1 MMKYASGKGYIIYG
15 FELGNEDQS
24 QVDEHPD
31 IYAQDF
37 GTLNTLVTKYWP
49 DANIRPK
56 LYGPDDQLGP
66 NWGLQQ
72 FLMQAIKQKIPMVG
86 ITSHEYY
93 GMNNDAYLDPSR
105 LDSNFHTSQNWTATL
120 DQYYGNNRTIQMW
133 AGEIGPSIGGSG
145 DCTEN
150 YYRFNGFSDGFW
162 YLDSLGAHAQN
173 GYQVFA
179 RQDFYGIDYALLDCT
194 YITPVPDYYSAIIWN
209 VVMSNKV
216 FNTTRP
222 GKGLVRPYA
231 HCSKQYPGALA
242 VLVINIWAG
251 TANVKVSLTSGS
263 LGTAREDW
271 LLTTPPPVTG
281 TYPQGIYGKG
291 IQLNGVNL
299 TYTVGGQLPPL
310 KPAQSKA
317 TDQSIITMPMYSY
330 GFFVYPQSSVPAC
343 K

>member
-1 MMKYASGKGYIIYG
+1 
-15 FELGNEDQS
+15 LGNEDQS

-49 DANIRPK
+49 DPAIRPK

-72 FLMQAIKQKIPMVG
+72 FLQEVIKQKIPMVG

-93 GMNNDAYLDPSR
+93 GMNNDAYIDPSR
-105 LDSNFHTSQNWTATL
+105 LDSNFHTSYNWTATL
-120 DQYYGNNRTIQMW
+120 DQYFGTDRQIQMW

-150 YYRFNGFSDGFW
+150 YYRFNGFADGFW
-162 YLDSLGAHAQN
+162 YLDSLGAHAQA
-173 GYQVFA
+173 GYQAFA

-194 YITPVPDYYSAIIWN
+194 SITPVPDYYSAIVWN
-209 VVMSNKV
+209 IVMGSKV
-216 FNTTRP
+216 LNTTRP

-231 HCSKQYPGALA
+231 HCSKQYPGSVA
-242 VLVINIWAG
+242 VLIVNIWSG
-251 TANVKVSLTSGS
+251 SSDVKVSLTSGS
-263 LGTAREDW
+263 LGTTRDDW
-271 LLTTPPPVTG
+271 LFTTSTPATNP
-281 TYPQGIYGKG
+281 YPQGMYGKG

-299 TYTVGGQLPPL
+299 TYTVGGQLPTL
-310 KPAQSKA
+310 KPVPGKG
-317 TDQSIITMPMYSY
+317 TDLSMITMPAYSY
-330 GFFVYPQSSVPAC
+330 GFFVYPGSSISAC

>member
-1 MMKYASGKGYIIYG
+1 
-15 FELGNEDQS
+15 LT
-24 QVDEHPD
+24 P
-31 IYAQDF
+31 
-37 GTLNTLVTKYWP
+37 KYWP
-49 DANIRPK
+49 DPNNRPK
-56 LYGPDDQLGP
+56 IFGPDDQNGP
-66 NWGLQQ
+66 VWGLQQ
-72 FLMQAIKQKIPMVG
+72 FLMQVQKQKIPMVG

-105 LDSNFHTSQNWTATL
+105 LDSNFHTSLHWTATL
-120 DQYYGNNRTIQMW
+120 DQYFGANREIQMW

-162 YLDSLGAHAQN
+162 YLDSLGAHAQA
-173 GYQVFA
+173 GYQVFC

-209 VVMSNKV
+209 IVMSSKV

-231 HCSKQYPGALA
+231 HCSKQYPGAVA
-242 VLVINIWAG
+242 VLVINIWSG
-251 TANVKVSLTSGS
+251 SANVKISLSSGS
-263 LGTAREDW
+263 LGSTREDW

-281 TYPQGIYGKG
+281 TYPQGIYGKN

-310 KPAQSKA
+310 KAAQSKA
-317 TDQSIITMPMYSY
+317 TDPSVITMPMYSY